1 MAKPSENGSSKKLFC
16 MLFSFIFNFRLG
28 LVVSFS
34 ALRSNLLFS
43 YRLSST
49 FFFIKVYSILIVE
62 SKVGGWVTGLRS
74 PEDVELEIEEVENIS
89 GDPSIGPGTPS
100 TPSAMTKSQTK
111 T

>member
-1 MAKPSENGSSKKLFC
+1 MPVIPFTFHFHL
-16 MLFSFIFNFRLG
+16 RL
-28 LVVSFS
+28 VIPFS
-34 ALRSNLLFS
+34 ALCSILFFIF
-43 YRLSST
+43 LSST
-49 FFFIKVYSILIVE
+49 FFLQKVYSILLVE